1 MRLTPEQVTIIKK
14 AGADT
19 FGDTARIWLFGSRV
33 DDHKRGGDID
43 LLIET
48 EETDVRR
55 IVKTELAFM
64 VKLQMQLGEQKIDV
78 LVDYPSRKVT
88 PPIVMVAKQTGILL

>member
-1 MRLTPEQVTIIKK
+1 
-14 AGADT
+14 
-19 FGDTARIWLFGSRV
+19 
-33 DDHKRGGDID
+33 

-64 VKLQMQLGEQKIDV
+64 VKLQM
-78 LVDYPSRKVT
+78 
-88 PPIVMVAKQTGILL
+88 

>member
-1 MRLTPEQVTIIKK
+1 LTSTLLRLFGAKAQIKVTFIQIIVR
-14 AGADT
+14 
-19 FGDTARIWLFGSRV
+19 ARIWLFGSRV

-64 VKLQMQLGEQKIDV
+64 VKLQM
-78 LVDYPSRKVT
+78 
-88 PPIVMVAKQTGILL
+88 

>member
-1 MRLTPEQVTIIKK
+1 M
-14 AGADT
+14 
-19 FGDTARIWLFGSRV
+19 
-33 DDHKRGGDID
+33 
-43 LLIET
+43 LIET

-64 VKLQMQLGEQKIDV
+64 VKLQMQLGEQKIDL

-88 PPIVMVAKQTGILL
+88 PPIFEVARRTGILL